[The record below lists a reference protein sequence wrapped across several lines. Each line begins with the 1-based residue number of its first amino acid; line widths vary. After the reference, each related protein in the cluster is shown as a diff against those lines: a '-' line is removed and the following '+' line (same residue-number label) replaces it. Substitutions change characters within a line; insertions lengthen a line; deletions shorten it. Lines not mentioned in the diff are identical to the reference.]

1 MTQSLRQLFDFI
13 SRSSVQLLSLEA
25 MELRRMLNDTDA
37 VIRDQSHTIV
47 RFNRSR
53 FFCSDPVK
61 QGRKI
66 IRQWAGHPKHQGD
79 S

>member
-1 MTQSLRQLFDFI
+1 
-13 SRSSVQLLSLEA
+13 
-25 MELRRMLNDTDA
+25 MELPRMLNDTDA

-53 FFCSDPVK
+53 FFRSDPVN